1 MKPAPK
7 LAIHGG
13 APVRREMLPYARQS
27 LDEDDIN
34 AVLEVLRSD
43 WLTTGPQVAAFEQDF
58 AAFVGAREAV
68 AVSSGTAALHAAMH
82 AAGIGPGDEV
92 IVPALTFA
100 GHRQRRGL
108 PGGNPGFCR
117 R

>member
-1 MKPAPK
+1 VKPAPK

-13 APVRREMLPYARQS
+13 TPIRQEMLPYARQS

-58 AAFVGAREAV
+58 AAVVGARQAV
-68 AVSSGTAALHAAMH
+68 AVTASTTIARFVTSVSCA
-82 AAGIGPGDEV
+82 
-92 IVPALTFA
+92 PAE
-100 GHRQRRGL
+100 RRRY
-108 PGGNPGFCR
+108 P
-117 R
+117 